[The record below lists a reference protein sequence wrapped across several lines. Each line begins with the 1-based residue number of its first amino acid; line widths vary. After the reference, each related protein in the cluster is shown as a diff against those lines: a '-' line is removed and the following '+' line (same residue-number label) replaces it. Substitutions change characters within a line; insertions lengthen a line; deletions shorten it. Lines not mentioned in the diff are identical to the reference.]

1 MTEYTN
7 AGGQERI
14 T

>member
-7 AGGQERI
+7 AGGQGRI